1 MKDNS
6 GGGGGGGAI
15 AGSQHGLQRFLYG
28 GLAAVVAEFGRS
40 KNYNILSYF
49 NEFGKVFD
57 NFNLSLLLLYNQR
70 I

>member
-6 GGGGGGGAI
+6 GGGGGAI
-15 AGSQHGLQRFLYG
+15 TGSQHGLRRFLYG

-49 NEFGKVFD
+49 N
-57 NFNLSLLLLYNQR
+57 
-70 I
+70 